1 MNETPRANRTHIAIF
16 GRANSGKSSFIN
28 ALTNQQISLVSEQR
42 GTTTD
47 PVYKSMELHPLGPC
61 VLIDTAGF
69 DDETLLGNQRI
80 EATKKVIDKTDI
92 AIVLFAEEDIAK
104 EKEWLELLSKSKIPT
119 VALINKMDL
128 IDHVKLGE
136 KIKTEL
142 GIEAASI
149 SALKK
154 INIELAREKI
164 VQASKVEKEIS
175 ICGHL
180 VSAEDVVLL
189 VMPQDIQAPKG
200 RLILPQVQ
208 TIRDLLDNRCIVL
221 SATVDNLKQALD
233 CLKNP
238 PKLIITDSQVFPI
251 VRDLKPVESQLTS
264 FSVLFSRY
272 KGDVDLFIEGAK
284 AMDNLQAG
292 DKVVIAEACTH
303 NPQDGDIGRIKIPAM
318 LRKKY
323 GELDIEVVSGADF
336 PESFENIKLVIHCGG
351 CMFNRKHVMSR
362 IEKAQKAGV
371 PITNYGIA
379 IAYMNN
385 MMDSITH

>member
-28 ALTNQQISLVSEQR
+28 ALTNQQISLVSEHR

-47 PVYKSMELHPLGPC
+47 PVYKSMEIHPLGPC